1 MMVMPYQPPF
11 DAEKSLAA
19 TAYLAKQSG
28 ETIYT
33 ILKMIYLVDRA
44 HLKRYGRPVTG
55 DKFIAMK
62 EGATPS
68 RIYDSMKF
76 LRGERKKRNWLP
88 NAEKFLKVDPKTH
101 DVSVVKMPGLD
112 VLSASDMEC
121 LDEVL
126 AILQQRKRWHI
137 HELAHDAAWKA
148 TTRNSKM
155 DIMTIAKSLGS
166 AVAEH
171 LADRFPGNA

>member
-1 MMVMPYQPPF
+1 MPYQPTF

-28 ETIYT
+28 ETMYT
-33 ILKMIYLVDRA
+33 LLKMIYLVDRL
-44 HLKRYGRPVTG
+44 HLERYGRPVSG

-76 LRGERKKRNWLP
+76 LRGDKRTRNWLP
-88 NAEKFLKVDPKTH
+88 DANKFLAVNSKTH
-101 DVSVVKMPGLD
+101 DVSVIKMPALD
-112 VLSASDMEC
+112 VLSATDIEC
-121 LDEVL
+121 LD
-126 AILQQRKRWHI
+126 AILEILRQEKRWYV
-137 HELAHDAAWKA
+137 HELAHDAAWKK
-148 TTRNSKM
+148 TTRNSTM
-155 DIMTIAKSLGS
+155 DFMTIAESLGA
-166 AVAEH
+166 AVAQH